1 MVPLRPGDRSATR
14 KIKGAAFNAH
24 NYGHAVH
31 RAKQT
36 SNQLLM
42 RHTPPADEHVRFTSI
57 WMVELLTPST
67 VDPFLRS
74 LRKRRI
80 RPERT
85 DLADWMIDIRG
96 RAPFEGTQGLGTY
109 TGTGSKGPLRRTER
123 ARDLPKEFSEVGLQ
137 MVSVTRTITAIV
149 ARFVL
154 TDEEAGGLERI
165 LRTAP
170 RARVVRERG
179 GAIGET
185 FPETIKARDVLHYQR
200 RIREVGRRW
209 LRRRVIGLFGTG
221 LVGGAVPTAELFLV
235 DDEMPLQGDYLSANA
250 QWLRTA
256 HLDGVMGDTWIATD
270 PVGLRAMVPTGLE
283 TLEVR
288 HALVLAGSR
297 RHLAHWS
304 SARAAA
310 VGPGAVRLDPL
321 VDFDMDT
328 LAAKWALRSLF
339 EGWEAQSAFT
349 RDASPARLAA
359 TRLRGQSRRS
369 PGVSSYCCDRR

>member
-1 MVPLRPGDRSATR
+1 
-14 KIKGAAFNAH
+14 
-24 NYGHAVH
+24 
-31 RAKQT
+31 
-36 SNQLLM
+36 
-42 RHTPPADEHVRFTSI
+42 
-57 WMVELLTPST
+57 
-67 VDPFLRS
+67 
-74 LRKRRI
+74 
-80 RPERT
+80 
-85 DLADWMIDIRG
+85 
-96 RAPFEGTQGLGTY
+96 
-109 TGTGSKGPLRRTER
+109 
-123 ARDLPKEFSEVGLQ
+123 

-349 RDASPARLAA
+349 RDASPRAWRRRDSADSLDDLQEFLRTVAIDVEVSA
-359 TRLRGQSRRS
+359 DELHDLFGADFPFAVDFPRFLPAPTRLPRPRANTLAGAFQGEYRPRAERLRRS
-369 PGVSSYCCDRR
+369 VDRLSETLEAIGSVAAAAAGIRLQRRTFVIAVVSAAVAIASIVIAIRGH